1 MKRLS
6 IYALIGTII
15 GIVLSSWLGPKVLLW
30 WFEPPADIGINYRP
44 AIEWAMTRLVW
55 IQIGG
60 VVAGLILGLMAGL
73 ALRKPSSVAPA
84 KL

>member
-6 IYALIGTII
+6 IYCLLGL
-15 GIVLSSWLGPKVLLW
+15 VLGVVLATWLGPKILLW

-44 AIEWAMTRLVW
+44 AIEWAMSRLVW

-60 VVAGLILGLMAGL
+60 VSAGLILGLIVGL
-73 ALRKPSSVAPA
+73 ALKRSPQA
-84 KL
+84 K